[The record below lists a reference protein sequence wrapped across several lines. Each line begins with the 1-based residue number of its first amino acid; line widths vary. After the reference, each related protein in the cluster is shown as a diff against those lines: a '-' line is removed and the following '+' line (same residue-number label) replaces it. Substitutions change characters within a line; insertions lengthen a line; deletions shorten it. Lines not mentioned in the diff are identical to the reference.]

1 MRRTADA
8 TPVDPELFAA
18 LPHAESLDVLVD
30 HDELERVHLRGER
43 AGVSATRLSLDT
55 VRSDALH
62 ISGARLLHLNAYR
75 TWWEDCDLSNADLGH
90 ATIRQAVLRRCR
102 LTGLGAAEATLRDV
116 LLDGC
121 KLDFASFHLATLE
134 RVTFR
139 ACVLTDAE
147 LGESIQRTVRY
158 DGCDLRAADFSK
170 ARLTA
175 VDLRGSDLER
185 LRGLGN
191 LRGARISSEQL
202 VGLAPALAVQL
213 GIRVED

>member
-1 MRRTADA
+1 MPRAADA
-8 TPVDPELFAA
+8 APFDPEVFASVSR
-18 LPHAESLDVLVD
+18 AESLDAIAD
-30 HDELERVHLRGER
+30 RAELEHVHLRGER
-43 AGVSATRLSLDT
+43 EGVTATRLSLDT
-55 VRSDALH
+55 VRSRALH
-62 ISGARLLHLNAYR
+62 ISGARLPHLIAFR

-90 ATIRQAVLRRCR
+90 ANIRSAVLRRCR
-102 LTGLGAAEATLRDV
+102 LTGLVAAEASLRDV
-116 LLDGC
+116 LFESC

-139 ACVLTDAE
+139 DCVLSDAE

-202 VGLAPALAVQL
+202 VGLAPALAIQL